1 MSALITIKGRLR
13 KDDEKGKNFCRRL
26 RLQGQVPA
34 NLLDKTKS
42 VPLALEA
49 KQLPLAWK
57 NGKTFQ
63 LELDG
68 ALKSVLIK
76 ELQIDP
82 VKRSAI
88 HVDLMYA

>member
-1 MSALITIKGRLR
+1 MSTQLTIKGRLR

-26 RLQGQVPA
+26 RLQGDVPA
-34 NLLDKTKS
+34 NLMDKTKS
-42 VPLALEA
+42 TPLILEA
-49 KQLPLAWK
+49 KQLPIAWK

-68 ALKSVLIK
+68 GVKSVVIK
-76 ELQIDP
+76 ELQIDA
-82 VKRSAI
+82 VKRSAV